1 MTGFDFKKWCS
12 ENGLKQSTVESLEKN
27 DLDSEEALN
36 LVQAD
41 DVATLDLTLGQ
52 RKLFMQALKL
62 LSGTNPDQKPEEKH
76 SSESTPVTTKS
87 LANDGGLEDLLK
99 KIGGI
104 SMDDPLVT
112 LGATGQP
119 FSTPLE
125 RVDNNPQVFLGTQH
139 QPQSKKEGETKP
151 LLIPDFISTATYNGS
166 VEDEQ
171 EIGGS
176 ADARIVLRAPRSKP
190 KLENISLSMWVA
202 ANARI
207 MHKLSNTGKL
217 SGPSQIADYLSY
229 TVKVAELLESH
240 TLASVVVYDNEYRK
254 LQHQYGFRWGS
265 DSQHLHTRFLV
276 KRRALSQFNQTL
288 ARPSADSCSNY
299 GRQPQAVKPICRQF
313 NSLSGCNWP
322 QCRYQHVCLVANC
335 SQPHPQHEHPPTMS
349 SQRT

>member
-1 MTGFDFKKWCS
+1 MET
-12 ENGLKQSTVESLEKN
+12 LEKN
-27 DLDSEEALN
+27 DLDSEDALK

-52 RKLFMQALKL
+52 RKLFMQALTL
-62 LSGTNPDQKPEEKH
+62 LNGTDPAHKPEEKQ
-76 SSESTPVTTKS
+76 SSESSPVTTKT
-87 LANDGGLEDLLK
+87 LAHDGGLEDLLK

-112 LGATGQP
+112 LGATGQA

-139 QPQSKKEGETKP
+139 QPQTKKEGETKP

-176 ADARIVLRAPRSKP
+176 ADAQIVLRAPRSKP
-190 KLENISLSMWVA
+190 KLDNISLSMWVA
-202 ANARI
+202 ANAKI

-217 SGPSQIADYLSY
+217 SGQSQIADYLSY

-276 KRRALSQFNQTL
+276 KRRALTQFNQTL
-288 ARPSADSCSNY
+288 ARPSADSRSNS
-299 GRQPQAVKPICRQF
+299 GRQPQFVKPICRQF
-313 NSLSGCNWP
+313 NSLTGCNWP
-322 QCRYQHVCLVANC
+322 QCRFQHVCLVANC
-335 SQPHPQHEHPPTMS
+335 SQPHPQHEHPSTMS
-349 SQRT
+349 NQRT

>member
-1 MTGFDFKKWCS
+1 M
-12 ENGLKQSTVESLEKN
+12 Q
-27 DLDSEEALN
+27 ALN
-36 LVQAD
+36 L
-41 DVATLDLTLGQ
+41 LNG
-52 RKLFMQALKL
+52 K
-62 LSGTNPDQKPEEKH
+62 DQDHKTEEKH

-99 KIGGI
+99 KIGRI
-104 SMDDPLVT
+104 SMDDPLLT
-112 LGATGQP
+112 LGATEQP
-119 FSTPLE
+119 FTVPLE

-139 QPQSKKEGETKP
+139 QAQSKKEGETKP
-151 LLIPDFISTATYNGS
+151 LLIPDFISTATYDGS

-176 ADARIVLRAPRSKP
+176 AGARIVLRAPRSKP

-240 TLASVVVYDNEYRK
+240 TLASVVIYDNEYRK
-254 LQHQYGFRWGS
+254 LQHQYRFRWGS

-276 KRRALSQFNQTL
+276 KSRALTQSNQTL
-288 ARPSADSCSNY
+288 ARPYADSRSNS
-299 GRQPQAVKPICRQF
+299 GRQPQFVRPICRQF

-322 QCRYQHVCLVANC
+322 QCRFQQVCLVANC

-349 SQRT
+349 TQRT